1 MMDLN
6 ELYMHH
12 ARRDELVEDI
22 RDLKDAIWMW
32 KQTLKENP
40 LDVKEAKSL
49 RKTYEKLLEQSRKY
63 GSAASGR
70 GNFSQSKG
78 FIVPRK
84 DRYTHKLYDEMEE
97 LTGDDILDEDRTYRG
112 IMKDYLTFMEFA
124 PSSQILEIMDHLP
137 RARSELKA
145 SMQLKEVLT
154 KKIRDLHEKYNITLH
169 ANPFRNRRKF

>member
-1 MMDLN
+1 MDLN

-40 LDVKEAKSL
+40 LDVGYAKSL
-49 RKTYEKLLEQSRKY
+49 RKTYEKLLEQNRKY
-63 GSAASGR
+63 
-70 GNFSQSKG
+70 KG
-78 FIVPRK
+78 DIVPRK

-145 SMQLKEVLT
+145 KMQLKQVWT
-154 KKIRDLHEKYNITLH
+154 KKIRDLHKKYNMPLR
-169 ANPFRNRRKF
+169 ANPFEGRTKF

>member
-1 MMDLN
+1 MTQSN
-6 ELYMHH
+6 EISIHQ
-12 ARRDELVEDI
+12 ARLDNLVADI

-40 LDVKEAKSL
+40 LDVKHAKSL
-49 RKTYEKLLEQSRKY
+49 RKTYEKLLEQNRKY
-63 GSAASGR
+63 
-70 GNFSQSKG
+70 KG
-78 FIVPRK
+78 DIVPRK

-124 PSSQILEIMDHLP
+124 PSRQVLEIMDHLP
-137 RARSELKA
+137 RAKSELKA

-154 KKIRDLHEKYNITLH
+154 KKIRDLHEKYNIPLH